1 MLLISATKREII
13 YAVPQAAI
21 LMVLD
26 TMATLKKTKFA
37 V

>member
-1 MLLISATKREII
+1 MLLERDYC

-21 LMVLD
+21 LMILD